1 MQGTGSQNS
10 PSHLSG
16 NPRNN
21 QWLDRRRAGILLH
34 PTSLPDSALGPNA
47 FRFIDF
53 MAACGMTVWQML
65 PLGPTHDDSSPY
77 QCLSAHAGNPRLISL
92 ELLVQ
97 DGWLPSESA
106 ALEPTDPAA
115 HRHPCLAQA
124 YQGFKQLASAEDHA
138 AFKTFRAVYPWLKDF
153 ALYVA
158 LRHENA
164 GRSWVDWPVLLRDRD
179 PRALEE
185 AWQRLAGVIE
195 QICFEQF
202 MFFRQWYALKHYANE
217 RGMLLFGDM
226 PIFVAHD
233 SADVWAHRHYFK
245 LDPSGHPWVVA
256 GVPPDYFSATGQR
269 WGNPHYE
276 WERMQ
281 ADGFQWWM
289 ERMATQF
296 ALFDLVRIDHF
307 RGFEA
312 CWEIPAGNPTA
323 EGGRWVQVPGDAFFD
338 ALQKKFTAL
347 PLVAEDLGII
357 TPEVDALREKY
368 HMPGMKILQFAFDG
382 GPTNPYLPHNHKKD
396 SVIYTG
402 THDNNTTLGW
412 FQELSYPAQNYIM
425 EYLAKP
431 LESMP
436 LPLIRSALA
445 SVACLAIIPMQDA
458 LRLDATHRMN
468 LPGTSQGNWGWRYS
482 WDQIP
487 VDLPARLRRMV
498 EMYGR
503 L

>member
-1 MQGTGSQNS
+1 MQHAALKNVPFDLWGGVC
-10 PSHLSG
+10 G
-16 NPRNN
+16 
-21 QWLDRRRAGILLH
+21 DRRRAGILLH
-34 PTSLPDSALGPNA
+34 PTSLPNGDFGTDA

-53 MAACGMTVWQML
+53 MVACGMSVWQML
-65 PLGPTHDDSSPY
+65 PLGPTHDDGSPY
-77 QCLSAHAGNPRLISL
+77 QCLSVHAGSPRLISL
-92 ELLVQ
+92 DMLVQ
-97 DGWLPSESA
+97 SGWLPPDNA
-106 ALEPTDPAA
+106 AEPVDTISY
-115 HRHPCLAQA
+115 RCTRLAQA
-124 YQGFKQLASAEDHA
+124 CQGFMQHASAEDHA
-138 AFKTFRAVYPWLKDF
+138 ALKSFNAQQHWLQDF
-153 ALYVA
+153 ALYTA
-158 LRHENA
+158 LRQENA
-164 GRSWVDWPVLLRDRD
+164 GRSWLEWPVPLRDRE
-179 PRALEE
+179 PQALAE
-185 AWQRLAGVIE
+185 ARKRLVDAIE

-202 MFFRQWYALKHYANE
+202 IFFRQWYAIKQYANE
-217 RGMLLFGDM
+217 CGVLLFGDM

-233 SADVWAHRHYFK
+233 SADVWTHRHYFK
-245 LDPSGHPWVVA
+245 LDQSGHPLVVA

-276 WERMQ
+276 WARMQ
-281 ADGFQWWM
+281 ANGFQWWI

-312 CWEIPAGNPTA
+312 CWEIPAQNPTA
-323 EGGRWVQVPGDAFFD
+323 EGGRWVQVPGDALFD
-338 ALQKKFTAL
+338 ALQKKFNTL

-368 HMPGMKILQFAFDG
+368 HLPGMKILQFAFDG
-382 GPTNPYLPHNHKKD
+382 GPANPYLPHNHKKD
-396 SVIYTG
+396 SVVYTG

-458 LRLDATHRMN
+458 LKLDAEHRMN
-468 LPGTSQGNWGWRYS
+468 LPGTSQGNWGWRYT
-482 WDQIP
+482 WDQTP
-487 VDLPARLRRMV
+487 DDLAAGLRRMV

>member
-1 MQGTGSQNS
+1 MHSTE
-10 PSHLSG
+10 
-16 NPRNN
+16 PRSTR
-21 QWLDRRRAGILLH
+21 LAPYRRRAGILLH
-34 PTSLPDSALGPNA
+34 PTSLPDGDFGPNA

-53 MAACGMTVWQML
+53 MTACGMTVWQML
-65 PLGPTHDDSSPY
+65 PLGPTHDDGSPY
-77 QCLSAHAGNPRLISL
+77 QCLSVHAGSPRLISL
-92 ELLVQ
+92 EILVQ
-97 DGWLPSESA
+97 RGWLSAENPAPDPTVSA
-106 ALEPTDPAA
+106 AYRAT
-115 HRHPCLAQA
+115 RLAQA
-124 YQGFKQLASAEDHA
+124 RQGFMQRGSAEDHA
-138 AFKTFRAVYPWLKDF
+138 AFKTFLAEYRWLKDF
-153 ALYVA
+153 ALYTA
-158 LRHENA
+158 LHQENA
-164 GRSWVDWPVLLRDRD
+164 ARSWLDWPVLLRDRD
-179 PRALEE
+179 PRAVEE
-185 AWQRLAGVIE
+185 AQHRLADAIE

-202 MFFRQWYALKHYANE
+202 IFFCQWYTLKQYANE
-217 RGMLLFGDM
+217 RGILLFGDM

-233 SADVWAHRHYFK
+233 SADVWTHRHYFK
-245 LDPSGHPWVVA
+245 LDQSGQPFVVA

-276 WERMQ
+276 WARMQ
-281 ADGFQWWM
+281 ADGFQWWI
-289 ERMATQF
+289 ERMTTQF

-312 CWEIPAGNPTA
+312 CWEIPAQNPTA
-323 EGGRWVQVPGDAFFD
+323 EGGNWVKVPGDALFGV
-338 ALQKKFTAL
+338 LQKKFSTL

-368 HMPGMKILQFAFDG
+368 HLPGMKILQFAFEG

-396 SVIYTG
+396 SVAYTG

-458 LRLDATHRMN
+458 LRLDAEHRMN
-468 LPGTSQGNWGWRYS
+468 LPGTSQGNWGWRYT
-482 WDQIP
+482 WNQVPD
-487 VDLPARLRRMV
+487 DLAARLRRMV